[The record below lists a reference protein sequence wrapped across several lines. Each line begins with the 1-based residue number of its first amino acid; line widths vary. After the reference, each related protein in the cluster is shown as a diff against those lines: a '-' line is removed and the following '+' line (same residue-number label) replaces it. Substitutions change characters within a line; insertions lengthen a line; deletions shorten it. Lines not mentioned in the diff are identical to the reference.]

1 MSLFRFGF
9 AKKEK
14 KSAPES
20 ERAFTVS
27 AAIGAEC
34 SVDAGAS
41 PPVALPLPAFSE
53 SDSHTLSI
61 IRDPALP
68 VASLSLDTEIK
79 QGPIVMDL
87 IQNAHSGRCFRVEW
101 TSSRI
106 WLEYSNSTDKSY
118 CFPCRLFASNMS
130 AAQIRG
136 HDSFV
141 SKGFDDWK
149 HALSKD
155 RGFMKHEVS
164 ELHQTC
170 CEMLANRQ
178 QQLLDPTNHPCI
190 GANIST
196 LFHERQLQKE
206 KETLDNRKYIG
217 RLAVI
222 MRLLM
227 RLGLASRGHR
237 EGEESLHRGN
247 FRELIEL
254 VRESDD
260 FFDKQLSSRPG
271 NAHYLSPESQNDLI
285 EAIGDEVLS
294 FIIDEATN
302 AQFFAIM
309 MDETTDLS
317 HLEQVAIV
325 VRYCNQNFDSFERLL
340 SLTESSTV
348 TGQALANRMM
358 SILQL
363 HKFDL
368 TKLCA
373 QTYDGAA
380 AMSGKYCGCQAIIR
394 QTAPQAH
401 YNHCR
406 SHSSNLVI
414 VKSAQA
420 TRFGRNFFGI
430 LEQLFVVIEGSAK
443 RHMWFMDAQVAMGVR
458 PKPLK
463 ALFDTRWNC
472 QGRSIDVVRSRL
484 AAVVDTLKKI
494 RDESSDRKVIGEA
507 VGLLACITK
516 FEFVLA
522 IEFFAKLLSP
532 LDTLTAALQGPDS
545 TLHTVVVLS
554 NAACR
559 CIEELREN
567 LDAVFDSATQIA
579 AQSNID
585 TEVEEKRRRKV
596 SRRLDTGENE
606 IVLSAVG
613 ELKREMKEITDVA
626 LSEMK
631 TRFMDTAGRLY
642 ELVGALMSA
651 ETKLVE
657 LKGHIDALYPTMLDA
672 DLVAS
677 QFDLVRRIPG
687 WISASDLRQRAL
699 ACPPS
704 MIELRKLYSIMITVP
719 VTSAECERSF
729 SKLALIKSKLRTTCG
744 QERLEK
750 LVLCSVER
758 DIVQRVNVDKIVD
771 RFDSHSRRIQLS

>member
-1 MSLFRFGF
+1 M
-9 AKKEK
+9 
-14 KSAPES
+14 
-20 ERAFTVS
+20 
-27 AAIGAEC
+27 
-34 SVDAGAS
+34 
-41 PPVALPLPAFSE
+41 
-53 SDSHTLSI
+53 
-61 IRDPALP
+61 
-68 VASLSLDTEIK
+68 
-79 QGPIVMDL
+79 
-87 IQNAHSGRCFRVEW
+87 
-101 TSSRI
+101 
-106 WLEYSNSTDKSY
+106 
-118 CFPCRLFASNMS
+118 
-130 AAQIRG
+130 
-136 HDSFV
+136 
-141 SKGFDDWK
+141 
-149 HALSKD
+149 
-155 RGFMKHEVS
+155 
-164 ELHQTC
+164 
-170 CEMLANRQ
+170 
-178 QQLLDPTNHPCI
+178 
-190 GANIST
+190 
-196 LFHERQLQKE
+196 
-206 KETLDNRKYIG
+206 
-217 RLAVI
+217 
-222 MRLLM
+222 
-227 RLGLASRGHR
+227 
-237 EGEESLHRGN
+237 
-247 FRELIEL
+247 
-254 VRESDD
+254 
-260 FFDKQLSSRPG
+260 
-271 NAHYLSPESQNDLI
+271 
-285 EAIGDEVLS
+285 
-294 FIIDEATN
+294 
-302 AQFFAIM
+302 
-309 MDETTDLS
+309 
-317 HLEQVAIV
+317 
-325 VRYCNQNFDSFERLL
+325 
-340 SLTESSTV
+340 
-348 TGQALANRMM
+348 
-358 SILQL
+358 
-363 HKFDL
+363 
-368 TKLCA
+368 
-373 QTYDGAA
+373 
-380 AMSGKYCGCQAIIR
+380 
-394 QTAPQAH
+394 
-401 YNHCR
+401 
-406 SHSSNLVI
+406 
-414 VKSAQA
+414 
-420 TRFGRNFFGI
+420 
-430 LEQLFVVIEGSAK
+430 
-443 RHMWFMDAQVAMGVR
+443 
-458 PKPLK
+458 
-463 ALFDTRWNC
+463 
-472 QGRSIDVVRSRL
+472 
-484 AAVVDTLKKI
+484 VDTLKKI

-585 TEVEEKRRRKV
+585 TEVKETRRRKV

-699 ACPPS
+699 ACPSS